1 MAKKFGKILLFTAVV
16 GAAAAGAY
24 YYFQKKSQKA
34 YEDDLDCDEDYDN
47 FSDSEDDADACRSY
61 IPLGKEGCEEESATE
76 CCCEDLMDQVQDK
89 AEEKVEEFFGENT
102 EA

>member
-34 YEDDLDCDEDYDN
+34 CEDALDGDEDYDN
-47 FSDSEDDADACRSY
+47 FSDSADDADACRSY
-61 IPLGKEGCEEESATE
+61 IPLGKEECEEPA
-76 CCCEDLMDQVQDK
+76 DQAEEN

>member
-34 YEDDLDCDEDYDN
+34 CEDALDDDEDYDN
-47 FSDSEDDADACRSY
+47 FSDSADDADACRSY
-61 IPLGKEGCEEESATE
+61 IPLGKEESATE
-76 CCCEDLMDQVQDK
+76 CCCEDLMDQVQEK